1 MKGRDSV
8 SDAHFHPQY
17 FIQKLESYS
26 QSRTTAIY
34 SQWEQTVCLDRIQ
47 KHKQVTPNTGN
58 NKLGYM
64 QCTHIPANQKKE
76 IRVRENAKTEG
87 IGKTNSEGGRGREK

>member
-8 SDAHFHPQY
+8 SDADFHPHY
-17 FIQKLESYS
+17 FIQELESYS
-26 QSRTTAIY
+26 QSRRTVIY
-34 SQWEQTVCLDRIQ
+34 SQWEQTIYLDRIQ
-47 KHKQVTPNTGN
+47 KHKQVTPKTG
-58 NKLGYM
+58 NKLGYI

-76 IRVRENAKTEG
+76 MRARENMKTEG